1 MSDLFDL
8 SEIAPVNKPR
18 KATEK
23 STWIFYSPPGVGK
36 TLLAGSA
43 SEVEAMSPVVM
54 LDFEGGSVTLEGHYD
69 DVDVIK
75 IDNWETGASVIEALV
90 HNDTKYKTVIFDSLG
105 SAQDAIK
112 EWHERTQGGD
122 NGFAVW
128 AAVRDKLVAS
138 FRALHMSDYNVIA
151 TAHAERDTDE
161 FTRQR
166 TVRPHF
172 LGKKS
177 HVDIPKITD
186 FIGYLSV
193 EEMEDGKKHRVLQFE
208 VDDNVVTKNRQAGK
222 LPDYVVDPTMKLLF
236 EKMNGLD

>member
-1 MSDLFDL
+1 MFDI

-18 KATEK
+18 KANEK

-43 SEVEAMSPVVM
+43 SAVEAMSPVIM
-54 LDFEGGSVTLEGHYD
+54 LDFEGGSVTLEGKYD
-69 DVDVIK
+69 DVDVVQ
-75 IDNWETGASVIEALV
+75 IDSWEQGAAVIEALV
-90 HNDTKYKTVIFDSLG
+90 HNETKYKTVIFDSLG
-105 SAQDAIK
+105 SAQDSIK
-112 EWHERTQGGD
+112 EWHERINKDD

-138 FRALHMSDYNVIA
+138 FKALHMTNYNVIA

-177 HVDIPKITD
+177 HIDIPKITD
-186 FIGYLSV
+186 FIGYLSI
-193 EEMEDGKKHRVLQFE
+193 EELEDGEKHRVLQFE
-208 VDDNVVTKNRQAGK
+208 ADDNVITKNRAGGRI
-222 LPDYVVDPTMKLLF
+222 PDYIVDPTF
-236 EKMNGLD
+236 EKIHELLSAE